1 MPTEVVDAMLA
12 ATADLQALGVA
23 TALMGGLA
31 ASAWNYYRATCDVDL
46 LIAADVVSP
55 DALVQSLQGRGYKP
69 YKVPP
74 LTDFDGERVLQ
85 LLSRPPGKVYEYRV
99 DLFLAETDYHRTA
112 LARRVPFRLPDGK
125 TDVPVVT
132 CEDLLLLKVR
142 AGRALDQG
150 DVVALLQENRGD
162 LDFGYI
168 RRWLSAQAA
177 LGLWSDCWQRA
188 FPGEADPIASN

>member
-1 MPTEVVDAMLA
+1 MPTELVEAMLA
-12 ATADLQALGVA
+12 ATADLQDLGVP

-31 ASAWNYYRATCDVDL
+31 ASAWHYYRATHDVDI
-46 LIAADVVSP
+46 LIAADVVPP
-55 DALVQSLQGRGYKP
+55 DRLLQSLQGRGYKP

-85 LLSRPPGKVYEYRV
+85 LLSRPPGKAYEYRI
-99 DLFLAETDYHRTA
+99 DLFLAETEYHRMA

-132 CEDLLLLKVR
+132 CEDLILLKVR
-142 AGRALDQG
+142 AGRVLDQG

-162 LDFGYI
+162 LDFDYI
-168 RRWLSAQAA
+168 RRWLSAPDARR
-177 LGLWSDCWQRA
+177 LWSDCWQRA
-188 FPGEADPIASN
+188 FPADADPTTSS